1 MADALALFDRY
12 GVALCLLVALGLS
25 IRKLALW
32 AGPRFDRLIDAHVGF
47 VNTTG
52 EQVVKQTACLE
63 TLAGNQQAHGE
74 MLTQIHKKVHEA

>member
-1 MADALALFDRY
+1 MQEALALFDRY
-12 GVALCLLVALGLS
+12 GVAVSMLIVAGLS
-25 IRKLALW
+25 VRKLALW

-74 MLTQIHKKVHEA
+74 MLTQIHRKVHEA